1 MTGKRGG
8 GELLD
13 PRQQQWDNPTM
24 AIARADAKKRV
35 VIPGARP
42 GDIFEIDSAGE
53 GRYTLVR
60 LERKLDRLRLSR
72 DEAVRTISDYPLTPS
87 LPWEEL
93 REVTREP

>member
-1 MTGKRGG
+1 
-8 GELLD
+8 
-13 PRQQQWDNPTM
+13 M
-24 AIARADAKKRV
+24 AIMRADAKKRV

-42 GDIFEIDSAGE
+42 GDVFEVDSTGE

-60 LERKLDRLRLSR
+60 LERSDDRPRPSR
-72 DEAVRTISDYPLTPS
+72 DAAVRAIAESPLTPG